1 LVTETDLI
9 ARKEITADQIASMKE
24 STAAMIASVVEQA
37 TQDPNPELSAMFKN
51 IYAESKGK

>member
-1 LVTETDLI
+1 
-9 ARKEITADQIASMKE
+9 MKE